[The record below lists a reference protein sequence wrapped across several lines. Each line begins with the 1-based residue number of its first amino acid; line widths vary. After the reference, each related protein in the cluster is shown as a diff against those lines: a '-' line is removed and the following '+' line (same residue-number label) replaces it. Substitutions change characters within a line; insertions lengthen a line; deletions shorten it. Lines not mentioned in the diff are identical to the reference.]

1 MGLPAENS
9 QPPRSTEI
17 ESMARSISS
26 RFVLAVAAAALFL
39 WSSCPGVARASGPRG
54 QPGLRMGFA
63 APMYAQGGNRSL
75 EARPAP
81 NSGHP
86 AAGGGRPGPNS
97 MARPGGMGA
106 PHRPEAQQHLNE
118 WMYVHRNLSP
128 EQQHSAL
135 EAEPGFRQLRP
146 EEQQRMHNLV
156 TRLNSMSPEQRQ
168 RTIARTEWM
177 EHLAPQQRQQVR
189 SAMAQLGSLPPDR
202 SYAVGRAFRS
212 IEAMPPVERQAYMD
226 SPQFR
231 GQFNDQE
238 RGTLNNLL
246 SVSPLLPPANL
257 GAGR

>member
-1 MGLPAENS
+1 M
-9 QPPRSTEI
+9 R
-17 ESMARSISS
+17 
-26 RFVLAVAAAALFL
+26 
-39 WSSCPGVARASGPRG
+39 
-54 QPGLRMGFA
+54 FA
-63 APMYAQGGNRSL
+63 APMYAQGGNRGFG
-75 EARPAP
+75 ERPAP
-81 NSGHP
+81 NV
-86 AAGGGRPGPNS
+86 GRPGSGVGRPAPNA
-97 MARPGGMGA
+97 MGRPGGMNT
-106 PHRPEAQQHLNE
+106 PHRPDSQQHLRE
-118 WMYVHRNLSP
+118 WMDEHRNLSP

-146 EEQQRMHNLV
+146 EEQQRMHNQLS
-156 TRLNSMSPEQRQ
+156 RLNSMSPEQRQ

-189 SAMAQLGSLPPDR
+189 SAMAQLGSLPQDR

-212 IEAMPPVERQAYMD
+212 IAAMPPAERQAYMN

-246 SVSPLLPPANL
+246 NVSPLLPPANL